1 MLYIIIIALII
12 SLLAVIYL
20 YRKAK
25 RDLKNWKCPPC
36 DCNDVVSYYQ
46 NLVNQLRSEKENLLK
61 KCDCSP
67 IISAYEARIK
77 ELNEKLETKV
87 TGTQKLKEFA
97 ERMRNNPT
105 FYERKFYDYLV
116 QHRVNFEFQKILYCT
131 KSYIVDFFLIDYK
144 VVVEIDGEY
153 HYNEDQKEK
162 DWQRSLDIYKT
173 YGYKVLRISNKQ
185 IEYDHFEEKLINFLK
200 SNK

>member
-1 MLYIIIIALII
+1 M
-12 SLLAVIYL
+12 
-20 YRKAK
+20 
-25 RDLKNWKCPPC
+25 
-36 DCNDVVSYYQ
+36 
-46 NLVNQLRSEKENLLK
+46 LK
-61 KCDCSP
+61 KCDCGP
-67 IISAYEARIK
+67 IISAYETKIK

-105 FYERKFYDYLV
+105 FYEKKFYDYLV
-116 QHRVNFEFQKILYCT
+116 SHRVNFEFQKILYCT

-162 DWQRSLDIYKT
+162 D
-173 YGYKVLRISNKQ
+173 
-185 IEYDHFEEKLINFLK
+185 
-200 SNK
+200 

>member
-1 MLYIIIIALII
+1 MLYIIIITLII
-12 SLLAVIYL
+12 SLLIIIYL
-20 YRKAK
+20 YRKTK

-61 KCDCSP
+61 KCDCGP
-67 IISAYEARIK
+67 IISAYETKIK

-105 FYERKFYDYLV
+105 FYEKKFYDYLV

-153 HYNEDQKEK
+153 HFTEDQKEK

-185 IEYDHFEEKLINFLK
+185 IEYNHFEEELITFLK